1 MRTAGHILWIIVGLF
16 AALVATPAAASQR
29 VEAHTRFGT
38 VSGAREGSL
47 AVFRG
52 MPYAAPPTGENR
64 WRAPLPAASWR
75 GVRDALNF
83 APACPQNPRP
93 SRLIPDGDL
102 TISEDC
108 LYLNVWTPAGSLRE
122 QLPVMVWIHGGGFN
136 NGSAASPVSS
146 GEHLA
151 SRVVV
156 VVSLSYRLG
165 AFGFL
170 AHPALTAESR
180 DRTSGNYGLLD
191 LIAGLDWVRDNIAAF
206 GGDPGNI
213 TIFGESAGGIAVSM
227 LAASPRARG
236 LFHRAISQSGGSF
249 APPRIAGEGG
259 TNVPPLAVAE
269 RRGVALFEQI
279 GAASPAAARA
289 VPVERI
295 LEAAGPP
302 VQENLFWPVLDG
314 IVIPDDQYLLYGAGR
329 YNDVPIL
336 VGTNEDEGALFIPR
350 ADAAS
355 FTAMV
360 RAGYGDH
367 ADQVL
372 AAYPARDDREAL
384 QSSRDLFRDAGFAW
398 STWAWALLQSRSGG
412 SPAYVYYFSHR
423 PPYPEA
429 PAYADWGAAHA
440 MDVPYVFG
448 NLEAWPLRWR
458 DSDRALSDV
467 MIGYWTNFA
476 KTGDPN
482 GLGLPH
488 WPRFSE
494 GQQLVLDL
502 SDRPREEPLP
512 NAEQLRVLDE
522 YYRWL
527 RQQRLVPHRD
537 PNGRK

>member
-336 VGTNEDEGALFIPR
+336 VGTNEDAPMPLRSRLWCVQAMAITPTRCWRLTPHEMIARRFNRAETCSATQASPGAPGHGRCFSRVRAAARLMSIISAIARLIPR
-350 ADAAS
+350 LPPMRTGARRMRWTCPMCS
-355 FTAMV
+355 GTW
-360 RAGYGDH
+360 RHGLCAGGT
-367 ADQVL
+367 QT
-372 AAYPARDDREAL
+372 E
-384 QSSRDLFRDAGFAW
+384 
-398 STWAWALLQSRSGG
+398 
-412 SPAYVYYFSHR
+412 
-423 PPYPEA
+423 
-429 PAYADWGAAHA
+429 
-440 MDVPYVFG
+440 
-448 NLEAWPLRWR
+448 
-458 DSDRALSDV
+458 
-467 MIGYWTNFA
+467 
-476 KTGDPN
+476 
-482 GLGLPH
+482 
-488 WPRFSE
+488 RFPTS
-494 GQQLVLDL
+494 
-502 SDRPREEPLP
+502 
-512 NAEQLRVLDE
+512 
-522 YYRWL
+522 
-527 RQQRLVPHRD
+527 
-537 PNGRK
+537 